1 MPTLA
6 RFVRVRDQ
14 RTGHEYSV
22 TAAKAKRDD
31 QLHPISGDA
40 VDDKGR
46 PLPAT
51 LATPAPAGYA
61 TPKPSAPA
69 QK

>member
-1 MPTLA
+1 MPTPA

-22 TAAKAKRDD
+22 TAAKAKRDP
-31 QLHPISGDA
+31 QLHPIGGDP

-46 PLPAT
+46 PLPAK
-51 LATPAPAGYA
+51 LA
-61 TPKPSAPA
+61 TPKPTAPT